1 MTMLRNPPS
10 PLQNYHTIITLPLIA
25 IVSMIKG
32 MPNSGILALLPLV
45 CHISYENMFIVTY
58 SFQEYLK
65 FLSIKN
71 IKQHQMIGMFAC
83 SFEVCVKLK
92 LATKSVEFQDK
103 KFWETVTSNFWTDGS
118 NIWCQVFRPRFLG
131 IRWTIVGIIWTR
143 LTTHRDTSSVPPP
156 TIAE

>member
-1 MTMLRNPPS
+1 MLRNPPS

-65 FLSIKN
+65 LILKVSIN
-71 IKQHQMIGMFAC
+71 ETIKQHQMIGMFAC
-83 SFEVCVKLK
+83 SFEDFVK
-92 LATKSVEFQDK
+92 
-103 KFWETVTSNFWTDGS
+103 
-118 NIWCQVFRPRFLG
+118 
-131 IRWTIVGIIWTR
+131 
-143 LTTHRDTSSVPPP
+143 
-156 TIAE
+156 

>member
-1 MTMLRNPPS
+1 MLRNPPS

-45 CHISYENMFIVTY
+45 CHISDEDMFIVTY
-58 SFQEYLK
+58 SFQECLK

-83 SFEVCVKLK
+83 IFEVFVK
-92 LATKSVEFQDK
+92 
-103 KFWETVTSNFWTDGS
+103 
-118 NIWCQVFRPRFLG
+118 
-131 IRWTIVGIIWTR
+131 
-143 LTTHRDTSSVPPP
+143 
-156 TIAE
+156 